1 MHSCAHSGRALAH
14 MNTGRRA
21 WSGAL
26 AAAFHGLLAL
36 AFGLFFCVMLRLP
49 ALAPF
54 LELVQ
59 PDLVFGVAVHCI
71 ASRSSPS
78 AFKSSAGWR
87 S

>member
-1 MHSCAHSGRALAH
+1 
-14 MNTGRRA
+14 
-21 WSGAL
+21 
-26 AAAFHGLLAL
+26 
-36 AFGLFFCVMLRLP
+36 MLRLP